1 MYVGG
6 EGGCKFQFL
15 KKKKNTRQCSSL
27 NSFGL
32 KILPSIV
39 CKKFQQSPSYPPQT
53 QLGMGD

>member
-15 KKKKNTRQCSSL
+15 KKKKTPDSTSSL

-39 CKKFQQSPSYPPQT
+39 CKKFQQSPSYPPQP

>member
-15 KKKKNTRQCSSL
+15 KKKNTRQYSSL

-39 CKKFQQSPSYPPQT
+39 YKKFQQSPSYPPQP